1 MPNEVVV
8 HLDAPDLA
16 PTREVGRLRHV
27 RAGSPAVVAFSYSE
41 TWLASNGAF
50 PIDPALGLF
59 GGDQYAP
66 DGAMAGI
73 FTDAAPDRWG
83 RTLMQR
89 REAVAARRE
98 RRQLRR
104 LDDWDYLV
112 GVNDEVRIGALRLA
126 DPESGQFLEASR
138 VAVPPKARL
147 RDLEHWAQEFERR
160 PPQPNLEE
168 EQALALLLAP
178 GSSLGGARPKANFI
192 AEDGV
197 LWIAKFPSRDDV
209 HDVGAWEYLLTRVA
223 ADAGITVAPIDLLR
237 LGPRHRT
244 FASRRFERN
253 GPARFLYASAMT
265 LAGKRDGADASY
277 LDVAEAIEQHGEPNS
292 IGTQLEQLFRRVVL
306 NVLGANRDDHLRNHG
321 FLRTTHGW
329 RLAPAFDLNPASQK
343 PEHTLALDESNQTPD
358 LSLAI
363 QTAPLYRLSETRAK
377 VIVDE
382 VRAALESWSLIARE
396 IELPDDEID
405 ILTAAFA
412 AAAAGSAS
420 S

>member
-1 MPNEVVV
+1 MPDEVVV

-16 PTREVGRLRHV
+16 PMREVGRLRHV
-27 RAGSPAVVAFSYSE
+27 RAGSPAIVAFSYSE
-41 TWLASNGAF
+41 TWLAANDAF

-83 RTLMQR
+83 RTLLQR
-89 REAVAARRE
+89 RETVAARRE
-98 RRQLRR
+98 RRQPRR

-112 GVNDEVRIGALRLA
+112 GVNDGMRIGALRLA
-126 DPESGQFLEASR
+126 DPQTGQFLDASR
-138 VAVPPKARL
+138 ASVPPRARL
-147 RDLEHWAQEFERR
+147 RDLEYWAQEFERR
-160 PPQPNLEE
+160 PPQANLEE

-197 LWIAKFPSRDDV
+197 LWIAKFPSRDDD

-223 ADAGITVAPIDLLR
+223 ADAGITVAQIDLLR

-253 GPARFLYASAMT
+253 GAARSLYASAMT

-277 LDVAEAIEQHGEPNS
+277 LDVAEAIEQHGEPSS
-292 IGTQLEQLFRRVVL
+292 IDAQLEELFRRVIL
-306 NVLGANRDDHLRNHG
+306 NVLAANRDDHLRNHG
-321 FLRTTHGW
+321 FLRTSRGW
-329 RLAPAFDLNPASQK
+329 RLAPAFDLNPASLN
-343 PEHTLALDESNQTPD
+343 PEHTLALDESNRTPD
-358 LSLAI
+358 LSLAVE
-363 QTAPLYRLSETRAK
+363 TAPLYRLTGARAQR
-377 VIVDE
+377 IVDE
-382 VRAALESWSLIARE
+382 VRAALDTWKRIAVG
-396 IELPDDEID
+396 IELPDDEVD
-405 ILTAAFA
+405 TLTAAFA
-412 AAAAGSAS
+412 AAAAGVG
-420 S
+420 